1 MRSCAKTGQAPARDL
16 GMSVN
21 PDLPITI
28 VTPTLNAAQ
37 FLAECLESVK
47 SQGWPAVEHLVV
59 DGGSQDRT
67 KQLALDS
74 GAVWLARPRLNQ
86 SAAINVG
93 LRAGRGEVV
102 SWLNADDLYTAGTI
116 GFVAERFASDPD
128 LDVLVGDCQVIDE
141 HGQPLWRIRPGP
153 YDFEHLLRSGNSM

>member
-93 LRAGRGEVV
+93 LRPAPRQMF
-102 SWLNADDLYTAGTI
+102 SFLHPAH
-116 GFVAERFASDPD
+116 P
-128 LDVLVGDCQVIDE
+128 
-141 HGQPLWRIRPGP
+141 PPP
-153 YDFEHLLRSGNSM
+153 